1 MVTNDDY
8 NDDPSRWLPKPN
20 HDESEMATTT
30 ITTTTTMTT
39 TATLTTSKT
48 TKCFSFSFSFW
59 LSVRLIV
66 SWWWLIHGQ
75 GGYCVSAAV
84 RRYHLRLFSV
94 YTGLSNNTIVNGFTS
109 FGFVCLQMD
118 DDDDGVYSDSHDHDG
133 LPLVVELPTRFNIM
147 AFPLSMITRIITF
160 PPVFFDYTFN
170 EYFQLMLSI
179 YVSFF
184 NLQYI
189 FKEFPFSSYY
199 HRMIIQLISN
209 QFWQNRIYI
218 WQFEQFSCERSN
230 KKSLNEITKF
240 YHLSQVE

>member
-1 MVTNDDY
+1 MRHESNQWPDKSMVTNDDY

-30 ITTTTTMTT
+30 ITTTTTMT

-84 RRYHLRLFSV
+84 QRYHLRLFWV

-109 FGFVCLQMD
+109 FGLVWFAFKWMMMMMVSIVTVMTTMDYHWWLNCQNCSIQYYGLSSFNDYEDNYFSSCLFWLHIQW
-118 DDDDGVYSDSHDHDG
+118 
-133 LPLVVELPTRFNIM
+133 I
-147 AFPLSMITRIITF
+147 
-160 PPVFFDYTFN
+160 
-170 EYFQLMLSI
+170 LSI
-179 YVSFF
+179 DAFCLCFV
-184 NLQYI
+184 L
-189 FKEFPFSSYY
+189 
-199 HRMIIQLISN
+199 
-209 QFWQNRIYI
+209 
-218 WQFEQFSCERSN
+218 
-230 KKSLNEITKF
+230 
-240 YHLSQVE
+240 